1 MGSRYLKVDASSLE
15 RSDFTGS
22 KKRLYFNDSKT
33 LADTFD
39 QNGINKEDQV
49 LFLSTKAFRDSLTE
63 FVTGTRFEIEKTD
76 GDYIDAVIKKR
87 TDSIDS
93 NLHIYLLNAKKS
105 NCTKSE
111 IMDFLFFL
119 NDNGKI
125 RSYLESI
132 NEFFML
138 NMDLDLIF
146 KLSESNMS
154 TLRKRKILYDSYYK

>member
-1 MGSRYLKVDASSLE
+1 MGSRYLKVNASALE
-15 RSDFTGS
+15 RSDFTRS
-22 KKRLYFNDSKT
+22 KKHLFFNDSKT
-33 LADTFD
+33 LADTFNK
-39 QNGINKEDQV
+39 NGVNSENQV
-49 LFLSTKAFRDSLTE
+49 LFLSTRSLRDSLTE
-63 FVTGTRFEIEKTD
+63 FVTGAKFEIEKAD
-76 GDYIDAVIKKR
+76 GDYIDAIIKKR

-93 NLHIYLLNAKKS
+93 NLHIFLLNAKKS
-105 NCTKSE
+105 NCSKGE
-111 IMDFLFFL
+111 IMDFLLFL
-119 NDNGKI
+119 NDNGKF